1 MKRWIKRKGCL
12 FLAAILLLFLG
23 GCGADKAPS
32 AVLPAE
38 EPLTIWLASDL
49 HYLSPKLT
57 DNGIR
62 FQNRML
68 ASDGKLTEHSAEI
81 VERFLQ
87 LAAEQKPDA
96 LILSG
101 DLTYD
106 GEKQSLRELAKLLK
120 KVQDAGVSVLVI
132 PGNHDI
138 AYPFARKYSGESS
151 ELVDNIPQED
161 FIKLCSAFGYRSA
174 LSADEASFSYL
185 YPLAEDFSVL
195 MLDANSESAS
205 GLIQDETMQWAEK
218 QLELA
223 QQQGQT
229 VISVTHQNVLAK
241 NEGAYSDFILDNAQ
255 QVEEL
260 LQKYGVKTNF
270 SGHSHIFHRTQ
281 SKELTD
287 VVAGSLTA
295 SPLQYYIVEVDE
307 KREVSYHTGQV
318 DVFREEAAQRFADC
332 TRLRA
337 LEMLYELDLDAQIQE
352 KMADFAAQM
361 NQAYY
366 AGEHLE
372 AEDWMSR
379 EGWTLWQQY
388 GKNTKWKNYF
398 EKMLQEQ

>member
-1 MKRWIKRKGCL
+1 MKQWIKRKGCL
-12 FLAAILLLFLG
+12 FLAAILLLFVG
-23 GCGADKAPS
+23 GGGADKAPS

-161 FIKLCSAFGYRSA
+161 FIKLCGAFGYRSA
-174 LSADEASFSYL
+174 LSADEVAG
-185 YPLAEDFSVL
+185 LAAQKFIDGRMSAVSRKFIPGSVNRVYGETAPGAKTL
-195 MLDANSESAS
+195 EAVFVTES
-205 GLIQDETMQWAEK
+205 GKETAK
-218 QLELA
+218 QLPF
-223 QQQGQT
+223 
-229 VISVTHQNVLAK
+229 V
-241 NEGAYSDFILDNAQ
+241 
-255 QVEEL
+255 
-260 LQKYGVKTNF
+260 
-270 SGHSHIFHRTQ
+270 
-281 SKELTD
+281 
-287 VVAGSLTA
+287 
-295 SPLQYYIVEVDE
+295 
-307 KREVSYHTGQV
+307 
-318 DVFREEAAQRFADC
+318 
-332 TRLRA
+332 
-337 LEMLYELDLDAQIQE
+337 
-352 KMADFAAQM
+352 
-361 NQAYY
+361 
-366 AGEHLE
+366 
-372 AEDWMSR
+372 
-379 EGWTLWQQY
+379 
-388 GKNTKWKNYF
+388 
-398 EKMLQEQ
+398 

>member
-1 MKRWIKRKGCL
+1 M
-12 FLAAILLLFLG
+12 
-23 GCGADKAPS
+23 
-32 AVLPAE
+32 
-38 EPLTIWLASDL
+38 
-49 HYLSPKLT
+49 
-57 DNGIR
+57 
-62 FQNRML
+62 
-68 ASDGKLTEHSAEI
+68 
-81 VERFLQ
+81 
-87 LAAEQKPDA
+87 
-96 LILSG
+96 
-101 DLTYD
+101 
-106 GEKQSLRELAKLLK
+106 
-120 KVQDAGVSVLVI
+120 
-132 PGNHDI
+132 
-138 AYPFARKYSGESS
+138 
-151 ELVDNIPQED
+151 
-161 FIKLCSAFGYRSA
+161 
-174 LSADEASFSYL
+174 
-185 YPLAEDFSVL
+185 
-195 MLDANSESAS
+195 
-205 GLIQDETMQWAEK
+205 
-218 QLELA
+218 
-223 QQQGQT
+223 
-229 VISVTHQNVLAK
+229 
-241 NEGAYSDFILDNAQ
+241 DNAQ